1 MRCLQGVISRPSE
14 AYGPIPLEAGA
25 TGIGPTLSRLCIQYT
40 SKMTKEEPLAYNTN
54 LRAPIYTE
62 VNPKPKARVHSR
74 EWQKIMNAEPVEINP
89 SIGYGYKVCL
99 VFVQEAATAVAGNAH
114 WASCRQL
121 CA

>member
-1 MRCLQGVISRPSE
+1 
-14 AYGPIPLEAGA
+14 LEAGA
-25 TGIGPTLSRLCIQYT
+25 TGIGPTPSRLCIQYI

-89 SIGYGYKVCL
+89 SVGYGYKVRL
-99 VFVQEAATAVAGNAH
+99 VFVQAGSH
-114 WASCRQL
+114 C
-121 CA
+121 CAR